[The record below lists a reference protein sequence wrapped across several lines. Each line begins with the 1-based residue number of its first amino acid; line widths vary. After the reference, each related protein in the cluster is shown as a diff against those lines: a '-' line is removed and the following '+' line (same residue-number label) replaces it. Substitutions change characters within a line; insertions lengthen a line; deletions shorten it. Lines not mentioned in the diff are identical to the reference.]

1 MMIRYLQ
8 TRDPMVVWTLHI
20 VAGYLLGSI
29 MFCRWIPKL
38 VLHKD
43 VCALSDDH
51 NPGAANVFQHCGVPA
66 GLLCLFF
73 DLSKGFLP
81 VYLAAH
87 TVGIEPMQFAAVMMA
102 PVLGHATAPFDHF
115 SGGKCI
121 ATAFGV
127 LLALVPMPTVLFLAV
142 PYIFFSVAWVIK
154 PNRVRSIVAFA
165 VFAAAACTYYTVTG
179 LRSVGM
185 GCGLIAG
192 VAIVRHLDREKFRRV
207 KESAAE

>member
-1 MMIRYLQ
+1 MTIRSL
-8 TRDPMVVWTLHI
+8 PIEAPLISWAFHI
-20 VAGYLLGSI
+20 VTGYLMGSI
-29 MFCRWIPKL
+29 MFCRWIPRL

-115 SGGKCI
+115 SGGIFI
-121 ATAFGV
+121 ATALGG
-127 LLALVPMPTVLFLAV
+127 LLALVPMPTVLCLAV
-142 PYIFFSVAWVIK
+142 P
-154 PNRVRSIVAFA
+154 
-165 VFAAAACTYYTVTG
+165 
-179 LRSVGM
+179 
-185 GCGLIAG
+185 
-192 VAIVRHLDREKFRRV
+192 
-207 KESAAE
+207 

>member
-1 MMIRYLQ
+1 
-8 TRDPMVVWTLHI
+8 
-20 VAGYLLGSI
+20 

-81 VYLAAH
+81 VRLAAH

-142 PYIFFSVAWVIK
+142 PYIFFSVVWVIK

>member
-8 TRDPMVVWTLHI
+8 TQDPMVVWTLHI

-87 TVGIEPMQFAAVMMA
+87 TAAVMMA

-142 PYIFFSVAWVIK
+142 PYIFFSVVWVIK

-165 VFAAAACTYYTVTG
+165 VFAAAACTYYTLTG

>member
-8 TRDPMVVWTLHI
+8 TQDPMVVWTLHI

-51 NPGAANVFQHCGVPA
+51 NPGAANVFQHCGVAA

-81 VYLAAH
+81 VRLAAR
-87 TVGIEPMQFAAVMMA
+87 TADVGMLPFAAVMMA

-127 LLALVPMPTVLFLAV
+127 LLALLPMPTVLFLAV
-142 PYIFFSVAWVIK
+142 PYIFFSVVWVIK

-165 VFAAAACTYYTVTG
+165 VFAAVACTYYTVTG

>member
-8 TRDPMVVWTLHI
+8 TQDPMVVWTLHI

-81 VYLAAH
+81 VRLAAH

-121 ATAFGV
+121 ATAF
-127 LLALVPMPTVLFLAV
+127 LAV
-142 PYIFFSVAWVIK
+142 PYIFFSVVWVIK

>member
-8 TRDPMVVWTLHI
+8 TQDPMVVWTLHI

-121 ATAFGV
+121 AFGV
-127 LLALVPMPTVLFLAV
+127 LLALVPMPTVLLLAV
-142 PYIFFSVAWVIK
+142 PYIFFSVVWVIK

-165 VFAAAACTYYTVTG
+165 VFAAVACTYYTVTG

>member
-8 TRDPMVVWTLHI
+8 TQDPMVVWTLHI

-38 VLHKD
+38 HKD

-51 NPGAANVFQHCGVPA
+51 NPGAANVFQHCGVPT

-142 PYIFFSVAWVIK
+142 PYIFFSVVWVIK

-165 VFAAAACTYYTVTG
+165 VFAAVACTYYTVTG

>member
-8 TRDPMVVWTLHI
+8 TQDPMVVWTLHI

-121 ATAFGV
+121 ATAFG
-127 LLALVPMPTVLFLAV
+127 ALCPCPRCCFWPCPISSSLWSGSLSPT
-142 PYIFFSVAWVIK
+142 
-154 PNRVRSIVAFA
+154 AFA
-165 VFAAAACTYYTVTG
+165 ALWP
-179 LRSVGM
+179 LRS
-185 GCGLIAG
+185 LLRWP
-192 VAIVRHLDREKFRRV
+192 VRIIP
-207 KESAAE
+207 